1 MTSRVSN
8 PFDLSPGE
16 KLTGWLPVTTSPAG
30 SPIGIPW
37 MAVRGAED
45 GPVLTVDSGIHGDE
59 FEGPEAI
66 LRVWQAL
73 DPSTLRGTF
82 IGVPIVNIPAYEVPS
97 RLSPIDSVNMNRI
110 FPGTSGRSVS
120 HLIARRF
127 FEDIVQKS
135 DAVLDLHGG
144 GSYISLLPTIIC
156 PGGDSEPEVKAQ
168 AIAAATGFDFVW
180 ETKMGASGGLA
191 GTATHAG
198 VPTLTVEAGS
208 AARLTEAD
216 VQIHVQGIK
225 NVLYMQGMQD
235 GTQVVNSNQRRVKG
249 SFVPSPAAGFF
260 KSRVEL
266 GEEVSEG
273 QVIAEICDLFGGVK
287 EQVLAPNPGV
297 VCIIRSLPTVL
308 HGEEAVLVGEPIE
321 ES

>member
-1 MTSRVSN
+1 
-8 PFDLSPGE
+8 
-16 KLTGWLPVTTSPAG
+16 

-66 LRVWQAL
+66 LRIWQAL

-144 GSYISLLPTIIC
+144 GSYISLLPT
-156 PGGDSEPEVKAQ
+156 
-168 AIAAATGFDFVW
+168 
-180 ETKMGASGGLA
+180 
-191 GTATHAG
+191 
-198 VPTLTVEAGS
+198 
-208 AARLTEAD
+208 
-216 VQIHVQGIK
+216 
-225 NVLYMQGMQD
+225 
-235 GTQVVNSNQRRVKG
+235 
-249 SFVPSPAAGFF
+249 
-260 KSRVEL
+260 
-266 GEEVSEG
+266 
-273 QVIAEICDLFGGVK
+273 
-287 EQVLAPNPGV
+287 
-297 VCIIRSLPTVL
+297 
-308 HGEEAVLVGEPIE
+308 
-321 ES
+321 